1 MKDIQEKVIYIGK
14 AKNLNKRIKSYFSKD
29 NTNLKD
35 KTSILISRIKKIDYI
50 ITDNEIE
57 AFLLES
63 NLIKR
68 YRPLFNIELKRST
81 KIYIFKNN

>member
-1 MKDIQEKVIYIGK
+1 MKDIHEKVIYIGK
-14 AKNLNKRIKSYFSKD
+14 AKNLNKRIKVLFSND
-29 NTNLKD
+29 NINLKN

-68 YRPLFNIELKRST
+68 YRPLL
-81 KIYIFKNN
+81 